1 TDCLAKDGVPIYFIE
16 SLSPIHFA
24 LDKYILY
31 RVYHPEEFNSNSVKF
46 SFPYFRED
54 FAEGLSD
61 QAKRRA
67 IAEERARIFR
77 KKILKRSHYVEDV
90 QEYLQPI
97 NKKAP
102 TSAKSINLI
111 VTIFKEF
118 KV

>member
-1 TDCLAKDGVPIYFIE
+1 
-16 SLSPIHFA
+16 
-24 LDKYILY
+24 
-31 RVYHPEEFNSNSVKF
+31 EFNSNSVKF

-118 KV
+118 KFSFKTLKELNKFQKPIIILNVISRETDIFSMKYASKI